1 MLNFLS
7 ENMVVLTLACLA
19 LVIFLVIVFFIWRL
33 SGGDHHQI
41 KKNLFNKF
49 FSEFH

>member
-19 LVIFLVIVFFIWRL
+19 WVIFLVIVFESLLHGKI
-33 SGGDHHQI
+33 D
-41 KKNLFNKF
+41 
-49 FSEFH
+49 